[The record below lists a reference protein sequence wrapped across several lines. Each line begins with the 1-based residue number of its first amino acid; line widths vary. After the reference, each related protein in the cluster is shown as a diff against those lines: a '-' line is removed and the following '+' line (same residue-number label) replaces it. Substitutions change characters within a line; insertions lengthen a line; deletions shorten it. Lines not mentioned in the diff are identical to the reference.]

1 MLNFHSQHKLMPTM
15 MGDGTLQQL
24 MGQLMLSSL
33 LFLVV
38 MLQCDGKYCNNS
50 GVAQSEA
57 AANENKP
64 CAAAVD
70 AETNK
75 QKEHL
80 LTFVRPQVGKGFQQG
95 TLASTAN
102 P

>member
-1 MLNFHSQHKLMPTM
+1 
-15 MGDGTLQQL
+15 
-24 MGQLMLSSL
+24 
-33 LFLVV
+33 
-38 MLQCDGKYCNNS
+38 
-50 GVAQSEA
+50 VAQSEA

-80 LTFVRPQVGKGFQQG
+80 LTFVRPQVGKDFQQG

>member
-1 MLNFHSQHKLMPTM
+1 
-15 MGDGTLQQL
+15 
-24 MGQLMLSSL
+24 
-33 LFLVV
+33 
-38 MLQCDGKYCNNS
+38 
-50 GVAQSEA
+50 VAQSEA

-80 LTFVRPQVGKGFQQG
+80 LTFVRPQVGKDFQQG
-95 TLASTAN
+95 TLASTAH